1 MAHEVAASNSQN
13 TNVRDSIPAQT
24 PVDLDTTSVVFFDGV
39 CNLCNRIV
47 DFLIRRDKKH
57 VLRYAQLQGTS
68 AAALLDAKMVS
79 DLPSVAFLDKT
90 GAYQRSNAVLRAAAK
105 LGGIWSLAKWLL
117 IIPRP
122 IRDAVY
128 DWIARNRYKW
138 FGKRDSC
145 RLPTP
150 EERSMFL
157 D

>member
-1 MAHEVAASNSQN
+1 MTYSQDAA
-13 TNVRDSIPAQT
+13 VKASIAEEQA
-24 PVDLDTTSVVFFDGV
+24 VNLDTTSVVFFDGV

-57 VLRYAQLQGTS
+57 VLRYAQLQGTA
-68 AAALLDAKMVS
+68 AAALLDPKMVS

-105 LGGIWSLAKWLL
+105 LGGIWSVAKWLL

-122 IRDAVY
+122 IRDGVY
-128 DWIARNRYKW
+128 NWIARNRYKW

-150 EERSMFL
+150 DERAMFL